1 MLLGRRR
8 GQSVSGVPIYL
19 CRTSGSSN
27 PTYIRVEASGEEPHR
42 AVGPLAR
49 QSRRGDAARRVARP
63 VFRPRAAALQQH
75 LQGLVF
81 LAAAAAGGC
90 CLGVRDARDVVQN
103 GRPGS
108 SVAPPFAQITE
119 EAPVG
124 VLFVTRASAKGSVVR
139 QRMKGNNKG
148 CRME

>member
-1 MLLGRRR
+1 MEWLFRALTCR
-8 GQSVSGVPIYL
+8 GCSFA
-19 CRTSGSSN
+19 RTH
-27 PTYIRVEASGEEPHR
+27 A
-42 AVGPLAR
+42 AALACP
-49 QSRRGDAARRVARP
+49 RRVARP

-124 VLFVTRASAKGSVVR
+124 VLFVTRASAKESVVR